1 MSINICMAKPI
12 ENNLT
17 KKPHKRM
24 QMTQK
29 EIIEFSLCADPDTGP
44 EYFIRNFF
52 YIQHPTRGKL
62 QFVPF
67 DYQEELL
74 TNYHSFRFSINM
86 LGRQMGKTTIA
97 AGYLLWYAMFI
108 PDSTILVASNKYTGA
123 QEIMQRIRY
132 AYENCPD
139 HIRAGVVDYNKG
151 SLGFDND
158 SRIVSAT
165 TTETTGRGMS
175 ISLLY
180 CDEMAFVRPTIA
192 KEFWTSISPTLS
204 TGGKAIIT
212 STPNNDE
219 DQFADIWK
227 EANKKFDSHGNET
240 PLGRNGFSPYLATW
254 DRHPERDRDWAEREM
269 SSVGIDRFRREHNCE
284 FIIYDETLIAP
295 GILVDLNGIEPI
307 EKQGQVRW
315 YEKPQRNHVYIVALD
330 PSLGT
335 GGDPAA
341 IEVYDAT
348 TMRQV
353 AEWQHN
359 LTIIQKQ
366 VLIMAEI
373 CKYIKETTGSAGDIY
388 YSVENNT
395 IGEAALNA
403 VADIGEENIP
413 GSFLSEPSNS
423 GGRRFRKGFNTTP
436 KSKIAACS
444 KFKLWMETGKIKLH
458 SKSLISELKT
468 FVAHGVSYA
477 GKVGETDDLVMATL
491 LAVRM
496 ILHLRMYDSRI
507 SDGLAMEA
515 ADIIPPM
522 PFVML

>member
-1 MSINICMAKPI
+1 MAKPI

-29 EIIEFSLCADPDTGP
+29 EVIEFSLCADPDTGP

-52 YIQHPTRGKL
+52 YIQHPTRGKV

-74 TNYHSFRFSINM
+74 KNYHSFRFSINM

-151 SLGFDND
+151 SIAFDND

-180 CDEMAFVRPTIA
+180 CDELAFVRPTIA

-227 EANKKFDSHGNET
+227 EANKKFDSFGNET
-240 PLGRNGFSPYLATW
+240 PLGRNGFSPFLATW
-254 DRHPERDRDWAEREM
+254 DRHPERGRDWAEREM
-269 SSVGIDRFRREHNCE
+269 ASVGVDRFRREHNCE

-295 GILVDLNGIEPI
+295 GILVDLNGVEPI

-315 YEKPQRNHVYIVALD
+315 YEKPQRNHIYIIALD

-341 IEVYDAT
+341 IQVFDAT

-366 VLIMAEI
+366 VAIMAEI
-373 CKYIKETTGSAGDIY
+373 CKYIKEVTNDAGNIY
-388 YSVENNT
+388 YSVENNS
-395 IGEAALNA
+395 IGEAALHA

-413 GSFLSEPSNS
+413 GSFLSEPSNAGS
-423 GGRRFRKGFNTTP
+423 RRYRKGFNTTP

-444 KFKLWMETGKIKLH
+444 KFKLWMETGKIKLC

-468 FVAHGVSYA
+468 FVAHGVSYQ
-477 GKVGETDDLVMATL
+477 GKIGETDDLVMATL